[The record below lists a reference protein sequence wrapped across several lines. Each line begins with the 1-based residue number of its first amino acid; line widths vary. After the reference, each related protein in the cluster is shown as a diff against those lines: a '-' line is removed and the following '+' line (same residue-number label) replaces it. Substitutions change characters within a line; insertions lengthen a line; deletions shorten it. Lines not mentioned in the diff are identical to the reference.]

1 MLKLDISHIYDFVSE
16 NEISSYQKAVTG
28 ANEMLYNK
36 TGKGSDYL
44 GWLSLPSDIKK
55 EEIKKIKE
63 CAASLASQSDII
75 VVIGIGGSYLGAR
88 AVIDAL
94 SNNFN
99 QLLSKSERK
108 APLILFAGENIG
120 EDYHKE
126 LLDILNDRD
135 YSVIVIS
142 KSGTT
147 TEPAIAFRLLKAHL
161 EMKYGKPGAKQR
173 IAAVTDK
180 AKGAL
185 KKLADSEGYQ
195 TFVIP
200 DDVGGRYSV
209 LTPVGLLP
217 IAAAGFDI
225 DALLNGAKNMQQLT
239 LDKKSIEENPADL
252 YAAAR
257 NAIYKKGKTTEILAS
272 FTPNLNY
279 IIEWWKQ
286 LYGESEGK
294 DGKGI
299 FPAGVNFT
307 ADLHSMGQWMQEGT
321 RNIFETVISINEP
334 KQTLKV
340 PADKDNLDEMNYIAG
355 KHLSEVNKMAEL
367 GTMLAHVEGGV
378 PNISVTLNKLDEE
391 NLGELIYFFEK
402 ACGVSGYLLGVN
414 PFDQPGVEAYKKNMF
429 ALLGKAGFEDMK
441 AELENKLKGR

>member
-1 MLKLDISHIYDFVSE
+1 MLKLDISHIYDFVSRD
-16 NEISSYQKAVTG
+16 EISLYQKAVTG

-44 GWLSLPSDIKK
+44 GWLELPSNITA
-55 EEIKKIKE
+55 EEISKIKD
-63 CAASLASQSDII
+63 CANSLASHSDII

-99 QLLSKSERK
+99 SLLSKSERK

-120 EDYHKE
+120 EDYHFE
-126 LLDILNDRD
+126 LLKILDERD

-147 TEPAIAFRLLKAHL
+147 TEPAIAFRLFKAHL
-161 EMKYGKPGAKQR
+161 EKKYGRESAKKR
-173 IAAVTDK
+173 IVAVTDRSR
-180 AKGAL
+180 GAL
-185 KKLADSEGYQ
+185 KKLADSEGYE

-225 DALLNGAKNMQQLT
+225 DALLNGAKAMQQLT
-239 LDKKSIEENPADL
+239 REKKDMDGNPADL

-257 NAIYKKGKTTEILAS
+257 NALYRKGKSTEILAS
-272 FTPNLNY
+272 FTPNMNY

-294 DGKGI
+294 EGKGI

-307 ADLHSMGQWMQEGT
+307 ADLHSMGQWMQEGK
-321 RNIFETVISINEP
+321 RNIFETVINITEP
-334 KQTLKV
+334 KNELEV
-340 PADKDNLDEMNYIAG
+340 PADNDNLDEMNYIAG
-355 KHLSEVNKMAEL
+355 KRFSEVNNMAEL
-367 GTMLAHVEGGV
+367 GTMLAHVQGGV
-378 PNISVTLNKLDEE
+378 PNISISLTKLDEE

-429 ALLGKAGFEDMK
+429 ALLGKAGFEELRS
-441 AELENKLKGR
+441 ELEKNLKGS

>member
-1 MLKLDISHIYDFVSE
+1 MLELNITGISELVSKDE
-16 NEISSYQKAVTG
+16 LSSYRQSITE
-28 ANEMLYNK
+28 ANNMLYNK
-36 TGKGSDYL
+36 TGKGSDFL
-44 GWLSLPSDIKK
+44 GWVDLPSKITHD
-55 EEIKKIKE
+55 EISKINE
-63 CAASLASQSDII
+63 CAGKLASQSEII

-94 SNNFN
+94 SDNFN
-99 QLLSKSERK
+99 SLLSKNKRK
-108 APLILFAGENIG
+108 APVVLFAGNNIS
-120 EDYHKE
+120 EDYHFE
-126 LLDILNDRD
+126 LLKLLDDRD

-147 TEPAIAFRLLKAHL
+147 TEPAIAFRLFKAHL
-161 EMKYGKPGAKQR
+161 EKKYGKASAISR

-185 KKLADSEGYQ
+185 KKLADSEGYE

-225 DALLNGAKNMQQLT
+225 SSLIGGAKNMQQIT
-239 LDKKSIEENPADL
+239 HDKKSMDENPADL

-257 NAIYKKGKTTEILAS
+257 NALYKKGKLIEILAS
-272 FTPNLNY
+272 FSPNLNY

-294 DGKGI
+294 EGKGI

-307 ADLHSMGQWMQEGT
+307 ADLHSMGQWMQEST
-321 RNIFETVISINEP
+321 RNIFETVLNIKEP
-334 KQTLKV
+334 KHNLTI
-340 PADKDNLDEMNYIAG
+340 PSDNDNLDDMNYIAG
-355 KHLSEVNKMAEL
+355 KRFSEVNKMAEQ
-367 GTMLAHVEGGV
+367 GTMLAHVSGGV
-378 PNISVTLNKLDEE
+378 PNISISLNKIDAE

-402 ACGVSGYLLGVN
+402 ACAISGYMLGVN

-429 ALLGKAGFEDMK
+429 ALLGKPGFEDIK
-441 AELENKLKGR
+441 RELENKLKLS